1 MCIKYIFFV
10 VYCNLHLS
18 FSSSLIW
25 LNKIMREKNWKTN
38 TSKNLVRLLLFHT
51 LVTFARCKL
60 LNERKIEMKWN
71 EMKKKTEKQTSKVS
85 TLKYQYMSVSAR
97 SHTQIRS
104 LARARTDLCLCISL
118 CVCTIPSLP
127 LSLSL
132 FLSHYL
138 AVCEC
143 ESFSMFACSASVCP
157 RVCVNNSVKCLH
169 FFIHFKF

>member
-71 EMKKKTEKQTSKVS
+71 EKKNRKANKQGIDIKI
-85 TLKYQYMSVSAR
+85 SVHERERALA
-97 SHTQIRS
+97 HTNS
-104 LARARTDLCLCISL
+104 LARARTHRSLFVYFSL
-118 CVCTIPSLP
+118 CMYNSISSSFALP

-132 FLSHYL
+132 SGCVRVWVFLY
-138 AVCEC
+138 VCVQCEC
-143 ESFSMFACSASVCP
+143 VSARMC
-157 RVCVNNSVKCLH
+157 
-169 FFIHFKF
+169 